1 MSCVLSCVLRE
12 NSVEGQVQTGA
23 EAGVVH
29 ADHLL
34 TTATFKVRSLPR
46 ATGCKS
52 VDSHTRLHSSS
63 LWKMSYCLRVQESTP
78 GNGGWRDARA
88 SQEDRYTLKQQLRK
102 ASVCEM
108 REYNLSRESLPGWDG
123 GSGG

>member
-63 LWKMSYCLRVQESTP
+63 LWRMSYCLRVQESTP
-78 GNGGWRDARA
+78 GNAVGR
-88 SQEDRYTLKQQLRK
+88 QEGM
-102 ASVCEM
+102 EG
-108 REYNLSRESLPGWDG
+108 RESFPGRQVH
-123 GSGG
+123 S